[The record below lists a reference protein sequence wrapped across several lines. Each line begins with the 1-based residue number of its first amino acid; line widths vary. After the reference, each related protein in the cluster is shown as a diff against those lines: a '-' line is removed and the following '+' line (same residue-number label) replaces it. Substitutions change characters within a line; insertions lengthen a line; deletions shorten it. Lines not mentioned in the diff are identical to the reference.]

1 MRPEVLQKRL
11 LRGEDGRTEFKSVS
25 RRNFQADPRAIA
37 KAVVAIAN
45 SGGGEVFLGVEDDG
59 QVTGIGGLEQADKL
73 MLQVSQVCHDL
84 VQPSIFCRSVKVE
97 AGEQLV
103 LVLEVPGHAPERP
116 FSVRGRHYVRDGNR
130 SREATRAE
138 LIRLLESESFHFD
151 ERPVEGAMLADLD
164 LADARAL
171 LSAAYDTLSEDL
183 VPAYLRAL
191 SCLDEDSTPTLAGLL
206 FFGREPQRFFLDAR
220 ISAARIPG
228 TEPRLDLADREEI
241 TGTFTVQL
249 EGARSFLGRHLTR
262 ASHIEGWER
271 RDEPILPDQV
281 LREALVNALVHRDY
295 RSASQIRL
303 FVYDD
308 RVEVVNPGELLNRL
322 TVDKIRLGGL
332 SQKRNPVIASLSAR
346 LGRRENL
353 GFGVP
358 EMFRRMREAGCPEPE
373 IDVGAGHFR
382 LVLRFP
388 REGA

>member
-1 MRPEVLQKRL
+1 MRPEALRKRL
-11 LRGEDGRTEFKSVS
+11 LRGEDAQTEFKSVS
-25 RRNFQADPRAIA
+25 RRDFQADPRVIA

-45 SGGGEVFLGVEDDG
+45 TGGGEVFLGVEDDG
-59 QVTGIGGLEQADKL
+59 QATGIGSLGQADKL

-84 VQPSIFCRSVKVE
+84 VRPSIVCRSIKVE
-97 AGEQLV
+97 AGEHVV
-103 LVLEVPGHAPERP
+103 LVVAVPGHAPERP
-116 FSVRGRHYVRDGNR
+116 FSVRGHYYVRDGNR

-138 LIRLLESESFHFD
+138 LIRLLESESFHLD
-151 ERPVEGAMLADLD
+151 EQPVVGATLVDLD
-164 LADARAL
+164 LTGTRAL
-171 LSAAYDTLSEDL
+171 LSRAYDTLSEDL

-191 SCLDEDSTPTLAGLL
+191 SCLDEDTPTLAGLL
-206 FFGREPQRFFLDAR
+206 FFGQDPQRFFLDAR

-228 TEPRLDLADREEI
+228 TEPRLDLADREEV
-241 TGTFTVQL
+241 TGTFTAQL
-249 EGARSFLGRHLTR
+249 EGARAFLSRHLTR
-262 ASHIEGWER
+262 ASRIEGWER
-271 RDEPILPDQV
+271 LDQPLLPDEV

-295 RSASQIRL
+295 RSPSQIRL

-308 RVEVVNPGELLNRL
+308 RVEVINPGELLNRL

-332 SQKRNPVIASLSAR
+332 SRERNPVIASLSAR

-373 IDVGAGHFR
+373 IDVSAGHFR

-388 REGA
+388 GEGD

>member
-1 MRPEVLQKRL
+1 MRPEALQKRL
-11 LRGEDGRTEFKSVS
+11 LRGEDGRTEFKSVFHRS
-25 RRNFQADPRAIA
+25 FQADPRAIA
-37 KAVVAIAN
+37 KAVAAVAN
-45 SGGGEVFLGVEDDG
+45 TGGGEVFLGVEDDG
-59 QVTGIGGLEQADKL
+59 QVTGIGNLGQADKL

-84 VQPSIFCRSVKVE
+84 VQPSIVCRSVKVE
-97 AGEQLV
+97 AGEHVV
-103 LVLEVPGHAPERP
+103 LVVEVPGHAPERP
-116 FSVRGRHYVRDGNR
+116 FSVRGRYYVRDGNR

-151 ERPVEGAMLADLD
+151 EQPVAGATLVDLD
-164 LADARAL
+164 LADARGL
-171 LSAAYDTLSEDL
+171 LSKAYDSLSEDL

-191 SCLDEDSTPTLAGLL
+191 SCLDEDTPTLAGLL
-206 FFGREPQRFFLDAR
+206 FFGHEPQRFFLDAQ

-228 TEPRLDLADREEI
+228 TEPRLDLADREEV
-241 TGTFTVQL
+241 TGTFTAQL
-249 EGARSFLGRHLTR
+249 EGARGFLGRHLSR
-262 ASHIEGWER
+262 ASRIEGWER
-271 RDEPILPDQV
+271 RDEPLLPDEV

-308 RVEVVNPGELLNRL
+308 RVEVINPGELLNRL

-388 REGA
+388 GEAA